1 MLDQIRVIVSDFDG
15 TLLDDEKR
23 LPEQFPALLDA
34 LEQRNIRF
42 IAASGRQYYNI
53 RAQLPDGMADRV
65 DYIAENG
72 AMTVYH
78 NEICWVDEIPHAD
91 VKAVVQ
97 TIRETEGCY
106 PILCGAQCAYFENGD
121 IEEMLFH
128 AGLYYA
134 RLKLV
139 PDVLDS
145 ISKDT
150 ICKIAVFHDHDAEHV
165 SYPALLPYADRM
177 QVALS
182 GECWVDVM
190 NKTIN
195 KGAALT
201 ELLYRM
207 ELAPENCMAFGD
219 YLNDIELL
227 QASGHPYAMENAHPQ
242 LKECFPNTTNADN
255 NHSGVVTT
263 ICQELGI
270 EI

>member
-23 LPEQFPALLDA
+23 LPEGFPALLDA

-53 RAQLPDGMADRV
+53 RAQLPDDMADRV

-72 AMTVYH
+72 AMTVRN
-78 NEICWVDEIPHAD
+78 NEICWVDEMPAAD
-91 VKAVVQ
+91 VTEIVQ
-97 TIRETEGCY
+97 TIRQTEGAY

-139 PDVLDS
+139 PDVLEA
-145 ISKDT
+145 ISDDA
-150 ICKIAVFHDHDAEHV
+150 ICKIAVFHNHDAEHV
-165 SYPALLPYADRM
+165 SYPALLPYSDRM

-182 GECWVDVM
+182 GDCWVDVM
-190 NKTIN
+190 NKSVS
-195 KGAALT
+195 KGAALQ
-201 ELLYRM
+201 ELLRRM
-207 ELAPENCMAFGD
+207 DIAPEHCMAFGD
-219 YLNDIELL
+219 YLNDMELL
-227 QASGHPYAMENAHPQ
+227 EVSGHPYVMENAHPQ
-242 LKECFPNTTNADN
+242 LLERFPNTSGHN
-255 NHSGVVTT
+255 NHGGVVTT
-263 ICQELGI
+263 ICRELGI
-270 EI
+270 EV